1 MQEEPDSAEWK
12 PPAREPEKGPDTP
25 EPSPPLRTEAPDV
38 SEPAQMSEVSTLG
51 NIFFEPGRT
60 FEDLRRKPRFI
71 MGFLIIAILS
81 TAYIFALNYK
91 VGEENTKRFVAEQID
106 KSPQGANLTSEQRA
120 GAIALN
126 MKIGSIARYAFP
138 VLVLIAVLIGALL
151 YWLGAKAFGGSGGFL
166 HAVSVWIYSSL
177 PPAVLSF
184 VANIL
189 VLVFKSVDEI
199 DLATSQRGVV
209 HANPSMLIDGKGAP
223 VLATLLGTFDLFL
236 IWGWILAAIG
246 LRITNKIS
254 SGSAWA
260 LTIILALVGLVFK
273 VIGAYFSGNPA

>member
-1 MQEEPDSAEWK
+1 MQEEQDSAELE
-12 PPAREPEKGPDTP
+12 PGTEPEKEVVDTP
-25 EPSPPLRTEAPDV
+25 EPPPPPAKEADV
-38 SEPAQMSEVSTLG
+38 SEPAQMSEASTLV

-71 MGFLIIAILS
+71 IGLVIIAILA

-106 KSPQGANLTSEQRA
+106 KSPQGKNLTSEQRA
-120 GAIALN
+120 GAIELN

-138 VLVLIAVLIGALL
+138 LLVLIAVLIGALL

-166 HAVSVWIYSSL
+166 HAVSVWIYSSF
-177 PPAVLSF
+177 PPAVLGF
-184 VANIL
+184 VANML

-209 HANPSMLIDGKGAP
+209 HANPSILIDGKASP
-223 VLATLLGTFDLFL
+223 ILATVLGTFDLFL

-246 LRITNKIS
+246 LRITE
-254 SGSAWA
+254 
-260 LTIILALVGLVFK
+260 
-273 VIGAYFSGNPA
+273 